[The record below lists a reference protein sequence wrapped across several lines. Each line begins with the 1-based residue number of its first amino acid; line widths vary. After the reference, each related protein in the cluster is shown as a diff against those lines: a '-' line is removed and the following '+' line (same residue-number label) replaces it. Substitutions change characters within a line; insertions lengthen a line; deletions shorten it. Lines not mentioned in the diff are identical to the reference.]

1 MPRKE
6 RKKAKNLR
14 ATEITPLTSDQ
25 AEALSPLK
33 KAGKTIDVKSA
44 NEFQE
49 LCFEVSSVLKSEKGK
64 LLNCRL
70 KVLVENQSAI
80 VYQGLLGNV
89 WGRLKADGRHQIY
102 RHALKNLL
110 DNNPSTKSISSN

>member
-6 RKKAKNLR
+6 RKKNKELK
-14 ATEITPLTSDQ
+14 ATKITPLTSDQ
-25 AEALSPLK
+25 AKALSPFK
-33 KAGKTIDVKSA
+33 QTGETINVESA
-44 NEFQE
+44 NEFQK
-49 LCFEVSSVLKSEKGK
+49 LCFEVSRVLKSEKGK

-80 VYQGLLGNV
+80 VYQGMLGNV

-110 DNNPSTKSISSN
+110 DSNPTTKSISSN